1 MKKLFLSVVSIVV
14 TATMLLSNACI
25 AYASEIKDYDVI
37 TVNTQYID
45 NVYENEHS
53 YRNGL
58 GDRILYY
65 MFNIPQRGSLSIDF
79 KHQIA
84 NYGDGWSLYLYGY
97 NNDGYLERIDYD
109 SVGTKES
116 AKNIGTFGLSAG
128 EYFLE
133 INTDTKADYSL
144 NLIFSPSNNF
154 EVEFNDDLDAATKIY
169 LGSTIFGNTS
179 NSGYYNLDYDFF
191 SVDIIN
197 AGNYDISF
205 LAYPITKSN
214 DANWTV
220 NFGKY
225 ASSTMFVESEI
236 FKTTLFKNSSNLSL
250 FKTVYLTPGT
260 YYFEIVG
267 SKGNYSLNISAQSKK
282 EKSSSKKPKSTS
294 IKKVKAAKKA
304 VSFEWKK
311 VSGVKGYQVQVATD
325 KKFKKNK
332 KTVTI
337 KKQKTT
343 KTTVKKLKAKKKY
356 YVRIRTYKTVKGKKV
371 YSSWSKV
378 KTVKT
383 K

>member
-1 MKKLFLSVVSIVV
+1 
-14 TATMLLSNACI
+14 MLLSNACI

-37 TVNTQYID
+37 SVNTQYID

-53 YRNGL
+53 NRNGL

-97 NNDGYLERIDYD
+97 NNYGNLEQIAYD
-109 SVGTKES
+109 SVETKES

-128 EYFLE
+128 EYFLK
-133 INTDTKADYSL
+133 IVSDTKADYSL
-144 NLIFSPSNNF
+144 NLIFNPSNNF
-154 EVEFNDDLDAATKIY
+154 EVELNDDLDSATKMY
-169 LGSTIFGNTS
+169 LGSTILGNTS
-179 NSGYYNLDYDFF
+179 SSGYYNLDHDFF
-191 SVDIIN
+191 TVDIAN

-205 LAYPITKSN
+205 IAYPITQAN

-220 NFGKY
+220 LFEKY
-225 ASSTMFVESEI
+225 DPSSMMVETEI
-236 FKTTLFKNSSNLSL
+236 FETVLFKNNGGLSMYR
-250 FKTVYLTPGT
+250 TVYLTPGS
-260 YYFEIVG
+260 YYFDIAG
-267 SKGNYSLNISAQSKK
+267 SKGNYSLNISDEFVQQKND
-282 EKSSSKKPKSTS
+282 KSSSQKPKSTS
-294 IKKVKAAKKA
+294 IKKAKGSKKA
-304 VSFEWKK
+304 IALTWAK
-311 VSGVKGYQVQVATD
+311 VKGVKGYQIQVATD

-356 YVRIRTYKTVKGKKV
+356 YVRVRTYKTVNGKKV
-371 YSSWSKV
+371 YSSWSKA